1 MRRLLALCALLLAL
15 GSAGCCGCRHR
26 HAQPSDDEGESKKDH
41 TALLT
46 RDPVG

>member
-1 MRRLLALCALLLAL
+1 MRGLLALCALLLAL
-15 GSAGCCGCRHR
+15 GGAGCCSCRHR
-26 HAQPSDDEGESKKDH
+26 HARPSDDEGESKDH